1 MARKE
6 RPLDGEDGPLLEFA
20 TALRRLRHEAGSPP
34 YRDMSA
40 RAHYSVATLSG
51 AAAGRRLP
59 SLDVTLSY
67 VRACGGDPGEW
78 ERRWHEAAVR
88 LAGDG
93 AGSAVPQGAGAA
105 PEGAQGLPYVGL
117 APFRA
122 EDAALFFGRERLVED
137 LFAAV
142 TRHRVVALVGAS
154 GAGKSSLLHA
164 GLLPR
169 LHADSPPRAVT
180 VLTPGP
186 HPLDRARRALATEG
200 ATESGTEPA
209 AAERVLVV
217 DQFEEVFT
225 VCADPA
231 ERSRFVTEIVAAA
244 RRPGSG
250 CRVVLG
256 VRADFYG
263 HCTRHPELVD
273 VLREAQVVVG
283 PMSAA
288 ELRRAVVEPARRAG
302 LTVEGGL
309 QATLVAHA
317 HGQVGAL
324 PLLSHSLLETWRRRR
339 GAALTLDGFHAAGGF
354 EGALAQSAEALY
366 DSLSAPQQRLARQ
379 VFVHLIALGEGTE
392 DTKRP
397 VAREEL
403 GQDADTRTV
412 LARAAALRLLTL
424 DRGAVELT
432 HEALI
437 RAWPRLRG
445 WLGDDR
451 ERLRRH
457 RQLAEATRAWEAVGR
472 DPGALLRGA
481 PLALARELTADPGG
495 VLVLTAGETEFL
507 AAATAAETAAGD
519 SARRRTRRLRLL
531 VGALAALVVVAAVAT
546 GSAVRAEDEV
556 TRQRNDAV
564 AQNLAETSA
573 DMASTEPGLAV
584 QLGLT
589 AYRLSPSART
599 RDGLLSALMTS
610 LPAHDK
616 EVVALAYR
624 PDGRQLATASGD
636 RTARLWQTRGSGRP
650 TLVATLTGHGAPLR
664 AVAYRPDGRALATAA
679 ADGGVRLWDVTDP
692 GRAAVAAE
700 LPVRDADV
708 RALAFSPDGRTL
720 ATAGAAGAVRLWDV
734 TGVTGVTG
742 VTAVTAVAGPA
753 GAPGA
758 ARPPVEEATVPGHR
772 DTVRALAFSPDGRI
786 LASGGEDTTVR
797 LTDVSDRTRPAPLAV
812 LRGQDI
818 AVFSVA
824 FAPGGRILATASGG
838 RTPVRLWDL
847 AEPRRPA
854 PLATLAGHTDV
865 VGSVAFSPDGRS
877 LASASDDRTVRLW
890 SVARGARPA
899 PLATLTGHVT
909 AVGSVAFSPDGAV
922 LASGGYDTTLRLAD
936 TGLDRAL
943 AGACA
948 HTGPR
953 ITRAQ
958 WASYLPYLD
967 YAPPCSGLER
977 PPATGRTP

>member
-6 RPLDGEDGPLLEFA
+6 RPLEGEDGPLLEFA

-34 YRDMSA
+34 YRDMA
-40 RAHYSVATLSG
+40 ERAHYSVATLSG

-59 SLDVTLSY
+59 SLDVTLAY
-67 VRACGGDPGEW
+67 VRACGGNADAW
-78 ERRWHEAAVR
+78 ERRWHAAAVE
-88 LAGDG
+88 LAADG
-93 AGSAVPQGAGAA
+93 PGPGPAGADA
-105 PEGAQGLPYVGL
+105 AGATAAQGLPYVGL
-117 APFRA
+117 APFRT

-137 LFAAV
+137 LFTAL

-169 LHADSPPRAVT
+169 LHADTPAREVT

-186 HPLDRARRALATEG
+186 HPLDRARRALGIDRPEP
-200 ATESGTEPA
+200 GTDPA
-209 AAERVLVV
+209 AAPGTAERVVIV

-225 VCADPA
+225 VCADPD
-231 ERSRFVTEIVAAA
+231 ERSRFVTGLVAAA

-256 VRADFYG
+256 VRADFYA

-317 HGQVGAL
+317 HGQVGVL

-366 DSLSAPQQRLARQ
+366 DSISAPQQRLARQ

-397 VAREEL
+397 VDRVEL

-424 DRGAVELT
+424 GDGAVELT

-445 WLGDDR
+445 WLTDDR

-457 RQLAEATRAWEAVGR
+457 RQLADAARAWEAVGR

-481 PLALARELTADPGG
+481 PLALARELTADGG
-495 VLVLTAGETEFL
+495 PVLTAAEAEFL
-507 AAATAAETAAGD
+507 AAGAAAEAAAGD

-531 VGALAALVVVAAVAT
+531 VGALACLVVVAAVAT

-556 TRQRNDAV
+556 TRQRNEAV

-573 DMASTEPGLAV
+573 DVAAAEPGLAV

-589 AYRLSPSART
+589 AYRLSPTART

-610 LPAHDK
+610 LPAHGK
-616 EVVALAYR
+616 EVVAVAYR
-624 PDGRQLATASGD
+624 PDGRQLATAGGD
-636 RTARLWQTRGSGRP
+636 RTARLWRTRGSGRP
-650 TLVATLTGHGAPLR
+650 DPVATLGGEGAPLR
-664 AVAYRPDGRALATAA
+664 ALAYRPDGHTLATAA
-679 ADGGVRLWDVTDP
+679 ADGAVRLWDVTDP
-692 GRAAVAAE
+692 AHPAVTAG
-700 LPVRDADV
+700 LPAREADV

-720 ATAGAAGAVRLWDV
+720 ATAGAGGGVRLWDV
-734 TGVTGVTG
+734 TDP
-742 VTAVTAVAGPA
+742 AGPA
-753 GAPGA
+753 
-758 ARPPVEEATVPGHR
+758 ETATVRGHR
-772 DTVRALAFSPDGRI
+772 DTVRAVAFSPDGRT
-786 LASGGEDTTVR
+786 LATGGEDTTVR
-797 LTDVSDRTRPAPLAV
+797 LTDVGDRTRPEPLAV
-812 LRGQDI
+812 VGGHDT

-824 FAPGGRILATASGG
+824 FAPDGRTLATASGG

-854 PLATLAGHTDV
+854 PLATLTGHTDV
-865 VGSVAFSPDGRS
+865 VGGVAFGPDGRT

-890 SVARGARPA
+890 SVARGARPS

-909 AVGSVAFSPDGAV
+909 AVGSVAFSPDGTV
-922 LASGGYDTTLRLAD
+922 LASGGYDSTLRLSATD
-936 TGLDRAL
+936 LDHAL

-958 WASYLPYLD
+958 WASYMPHLD
-967 YAPPCSGLER
+967 YSPPCSGLER
-977 PPATGRTP
+977 P

>member
-6 RPLDGEDGPLLEFA
+6 RPLEGEDGPLLEFA
-20 TALRRLRHEAGSPP
+20 TDLRRLRHEAGSPP
-34 YRDMSA
+34 YRDMA
-40 RAHYSVATLSG
+40 GRAHYSVATLSG

-59 SLDVTLSY
+59 SLDVTLAY
-67 VRACGGDPGEW
+67 VRACGGDADAW
-78 ERRWHEAAVR
+78 ERRWRAAAVE
-88 LAGDG
+88 LAADG
-93 AGSAVPQGAGAA
+93 CGPGPAGAA
-105 PEGAQGLPYVGL
+105 AAAADGPGLPYVGL
-117 APFRA
+117 APFRT
-122 EDAALFFGRERLVED
+122 EDAGLFFGRERLVED
-137 LFAAV
+137 LFAAL

-169 LHADSPPRAVT
+169 LHADTPARAVT

-186 HPLDRARRALATEG
+186 HPLDRARRALDDDRP
-200 ATESGTEPA
+200 ESGADRAAAPG
-209 AAERVLVV
+209 AAERVLIV

-225 VCADPA
+225 VCADPD
-231 ERSRFVTEIVAAA
+231 ERSRFVTGLVAAA

-250 CRVVLG
+250 HRVVLG
-256 VRADFYG
+256 VRADFYA

-317 HGQVGAL
+317 HGQVGVL

-366 DSLSAPQQRLARQ
+366 DSLSAPQQRLARR

-397 VAREEL
+397 VDRAEL
-403 GQDADTRTV
+403 GEDADTRTV

-424 DRGAVELT
+424 GDGAVELT

-445 WLGDDR
+445 WLTDDR
-451 ERLRRH
+451 EGLRRH
-457 RQLAEATRAWEAVGR
+457 RQLADAARAWEAVGR

-481 PLALARELTADPGG
+481 PLALARELTAAGG
-495 VLVLTAGETEFL
+495 PVLTAAEAEFL
-507 AAATAAETAAGD
+507 AAGAAAEAAAGD

-531 VGALAALVVVAAVAT
+531 VGALAGLVVVSAVAT

-573 DMASTEPGLAV
+573 GVAAAEPGLAV

-589 AYRLSPSART
+589 AYRLSPTART

-610 LPAHDK
+610 LPAHGK

-636 RTARLWQTRGSGRP
+636 RTARLWRTRGSGRP
-650 TLVATLTGHGAPLR
+650 DPVATLGGEGAPLR
-664 AVAYRPDGRALATAA
+664 ALAYRPDGHTLATAA
-679 ADGGVRLWDVTDP
+679 ADGAVRLWDVADP
-692 GRAAVAAE
+692 AHPAVAAG
-700 LPVRDADV
+700 LPAREADV

-720 ATAGAAGAVRLWDV
+720 ATAGAGGAVRLWDV
-734 TGVTGVTG
+734 TDP
-742 VTAVTAVAGPA
+742 AGPA
-753 GAPGA
+753 
-758 ARPPVEEATVPGHR
+758 ETATVPGHR
-772 DTVRALAFSPDGRI
+772 DTVRAVAFSPDGRT
-786 LASGGEDTTVR
+786 LATGGEDTTVR
-797 LTDVSDRTRPAPLAV
+797 LTDVGDRTRPEPLAV
-812 LRGQDI
+812 VGGHDT

-824 FAPGGRILATASGG
+824 FAPDGRTLATASGG

-854 PLATLAGHTDV
+854 ALATLTGHTDV
-865 VGSVAFSPDGRS
+865 VGAVAFGPDGRT

-899 PLATLTGHVT
+899 ALAALTGHVT
-909 AVGSVAFSPDGAV
+909 AVGSVAFSPDGTV
-922 LASGGYDTTLRLAD
+922 LASGGYDSTLRLAATD
-936 TGLDRAL
+936 LDRAL

-958 WASYLPYLD
+958 WASYMPYLD
-967 YAPPCSGLER
+967 YSPPCSGLER
-977 PPATGRTP
+977 P

>member
-6 RPLDGEDGPLLEFA
+6 RPLEGEDGPLLEFA

-78 ERRWHEAAVR
+78 ERRWHEAAVG

-93 AGSAVPQGAGAA
+93 AGPAAPQDAGAA
-105 PEGAQGLPYVGL
+105 LEDAHGLPYVGL

-169 LHADSPPRAVT
+169 LHADGPPRAVT

-186 HPLDRARRALATEG
+186 HPLDRARRALATE
-200 ATESGTEPA
+200 SGTEHTT
-209 AAERVLVV
+209 AERVLVV

-231 ERSRFVTEIVAAA
+231 ERSRFVTELVAAA

-302 LTVEGGL
+302 LTVEGSL

-366 DSLSAPQQRLARQ
+366 DSLSAPQRRLARQ

-457 RQLAEATRAWEAVGR
+457 RQLAEAARAWEAVGR

-495 VLVLTAGETEFL
+495 VLVLTPGETEFL

-573 DMASTEPGLAV
+573 DVASTEPGLAV

-692 GRAAVAAE
+692 GRAAVAAD

-708 RALAFSPDGRTL
+708 RALAFSPDGHTL

-734 TGVTGVTG
+734 TGVTDVTG
-742 VTAVTAVAGPA
+742 APAATPVVGPA

-758 ARPPVEEATVPGHR
+758 VRPPVEAATVPGHR
-772 DTVRALAFSPDGRI
+772 DTVRAVAFSPDGRI

-797 LTDVSDRTRPAPLAV
+797 LTDVSDRARPAPLAV

-865 VGSVAFSPDGRS
+865 VGAVAFSPDGRS

-958 WASYLPYLD
+958 WASYMPYLD

>member
-6 RPLDGEDGPLLEFA
+6 RPLEGEDGPLLEFA

-67 VRACGGDPGEW
+67 VRACGGDVGEW
-78 ERRWHEAAVR
+78 ERRWHAAAAR
-88 LAGDG
+88 LAAAG
-93 AGSAVPQGAGAA
+93 AGPGRAEAPGPGA
-105 PEGAQGLPYVGL
+105 PGAQQLPYVGL
-117 APFRA
+117 APFRS

-137 LFAAV
+137 LFTAL

-169 LHADSPPRAVT
+169 LHADTPARAVT

-186 HPLDRARRALATEG
+186 HPLDRARRALADGPG
-200 ATESGTEPA
+200 AADGPGT
-209 AAERVLVV
+209 AERVLVV

-231 ERSRFVTEIVAAA
+231 ERSRFVGELVGAAK
-244 RRPGSG
+244 RPGSG

-256 VRADFYG
+256 VRADFYA
-263 HCTRHPELVD
+263 HCTRHPELVE

-397 VAREEL
+397 VDRAEL

-424 DRGAVELT
+424 GDGAVELT

-437 RAWPRLRG
+437 RSWPRLRG
-445 WLGDDR
+445 WLTDDR

-457 RQLAEATRAWEAVGR
+457 RQLAEAARAWEAVGR

-481 PLALARELTADPGG
+481 PLALARELTTGG
-495 VLVLTAGETEFL
+495 GPVLTAAEAEFL
-507 AAATAAETAAGD
+507 AAGTAAESAAGD
-519 SARRRTRRLRLL
+519 RARRRTRRLRLL
-531 VGALAALVVVAAVAT
+531 VGALACLVVVAAVAT

-573 DMASTEPGLAV
+573 GVAAAEPGLAV

-589 AYRLSPSART
+589 AYRLSPTART
-599 RDGLLSALMTS
+599 RDGLLSALMTA
-610 LPAHDK
+610 LPAHGK
-616 EVVALAYR
+616 EVVAVAYR

-636 RTARLWQTRGSGRP
+636 RTARLWQTRGAGRP
-650 TLVATLTGHGAPLR
+650 DPVATLGGHGGPLR
-664 AVAYRPDGRALATAA
+664 ALAYRPDGHTLATAA

-692 GRAAVAAE
+692 AHPAVAAE
-700 LPVRDADV
+700 LPSRETDV

-720 ATAGAAGAVRLWDV
+720 ATAGAGGGGRLWDV
-734 TGVTGVTG
+734 TDPAAPAE
-742 VTAVTAVAGPA
+742 TAP
-753 GAPGA
+753 
-758 ARPPVEEATVPGHR
+758 VPGHR
-772 DTVRALAFSPDGRI
+772 DTVRAVAFSPDGRT
-786 LASGGEDTTVR
+786 LATGGEDTTVR
-797 LTDVSDRTRPAPLAV
+797 LTDVGDRTRPEPLAV
-812 LRGQDI
+812 VGGHDT

-824 FAPGGRILATASGG
+824 FAPDGRTLAIASGG
-838 RTPVRLWDL
+838 RTPIRLWDL

-854 PLATLAGHTDV
+854 PLATLTGHTDV
-865 VGSVAFSPDGRS
+865 VGAVAFGPDGRV

-922 LASGGYDTTLRLAD
+922 LASGGYDTTLRLAGTD
-936 TGLDRAL
+936 LDRAL

-958 WASYLPYLD
+958 WASYMPYLD
-967 YAPPCSGLER
+967 YSPPCSGLES
-977 PPATGRTP
+977 P